1 MTENEKELLRIIR
14 EANDPVKAWTVA
26 LDILTRCVAGESLDS
41 IAESHGLVKTATGY
55 VMARKE

>member
-26 LDILTRCVAGESLDS
+26 LDILTRCVAGESPES
-41 IAESHGLVKTATGY
+41 IAESYGLVKTDTGY
-55 VMARKE
+55 VMA